1 MGVKRGLRRR
11 GFRGGGRAGGSNLIA
26 PLARDVCTDVADKK
40 KISRDWCAS
49 LHKRSSASPTSIAKL
64 QKGVSP
70 AVSAHYLEMS
80 RCVNYRGAARPWCI
94 IWPLFLSL
102 YKHHTLTLLNT
113 HCVYLSVTHTC
124 TQMNPAQLFFFFSF
138 F

>member
-26 PLARDVCTDVADKK
+26 PLAGDVCTDVADKK
-40 KISRDWCAS
+40 KKLLETGVHPCIKEAARVRLPS
-49 LHKRSSASPTSIAKL
+49 AKL

-70 AVSAHYLEMS
+70 AISAHYLEMS

-124 TQMNPAQLFFFFSF
+124 TQMNPAQLFFLKR
-138 F
+138 